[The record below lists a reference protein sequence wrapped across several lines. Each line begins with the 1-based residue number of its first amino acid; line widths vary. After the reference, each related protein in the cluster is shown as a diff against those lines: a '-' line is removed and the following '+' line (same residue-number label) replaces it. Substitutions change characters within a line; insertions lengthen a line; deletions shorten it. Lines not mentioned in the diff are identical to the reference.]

1 MPAPFLPY
9 LTSLVIG
16 INVTATGIAQQ
27 WAVSHDQMTRFLVKR
42 RLWTRWMLWI
52 VQKLFGVLIDGY
64 LTLDDTVIAKPYA
77 RNLKGA
83 SFVHSS
89 LLDRVV
95 YGYNVVFLC
104 WSNGV
109 ITIPISWRWYKKN
122 GKSKIDLAMDLI
134 YEAKHRWNLS
144 PRYVLFD
151 KYYGAD
157 RLLHRLHE
165 YHWTFAG
172 QLKCNR
178 IINAAPIKDDLV
190 DEDDSTRGWVTDL
203 VKVTI
208 IKHDGNWFFTNDL
221 ALNPQDIPTLYKKRW
236 PIEEVFRFLKT
247 ELSLEGCQARTIQA
261 QKTHL
266 ASCVLAYLIFQKE
279 QMIEVTETMYA
290 IKRKWQMDR
299 RLGRNQIRHY
309 VKVLSA

>member
-1 MPAPFLPY
+1 MPAQFLPY

-27 WAVSHDQMTRFLVKR
+27 SSVFHDQIARFLVKR
-42 RLWTRWMLWI
+42 RLWQRWMLWI
-52 VQKLFGVLIDGY
+52 VQKFFGVLFGGY
-64 LTLDDTVIAKPYA
+64 LIVDDTVIAKPYA
-77 RNLKGA
+77 KTLEGA

-89 LLDRVV
+89 VLDRVV

-104 WSNGV
+104 WSNG
-109 ITIPISWRWYKKN
+109 IMTIPLSWRWYKKN
-122 GKSKIDLAMDLI
+122 GKTKIDLAIELLA
-134 YEAKHRWNLS
+134 EAKTRWHLS

-157 RLLHRLHE
+157 RLLNRLAD
-165 YHWTFAG
+165 YHWTFVG

-178 IINAAPIKDDLV
+178 IINAASIRDDLV
-190 DEDDSTRGWVTDL
+190 DNGDITHGWVTDQ

-208 IKHDGNWFFTNDL
+208 IKHDGKWFFTNDL
-221 ALNPQDIPTLYKKRW
+221 TLNPEDIPTLYKKRW

-247 ELSLEGCQARTIQA
+247 ELSLEKCQARTVQA

-266 ASCVLAYLIFQKE
+266 ASCVLAYMIIQKE
-279 QMIEVTETMYA
+279 QMNEAGQTLAA
-290 IKRKWQMDR
+290 IRRTWQIDR

>member
-1 MPAPFLPY
+1 MPAQFLPY

-27 WAVSHDQMTRFLVKR
+27 SAVSHDQMTRFLVKR
-42 RLWTRWMLWI
+42 RLWMRWMLWI
-52 VQKLFGVLIDGY
+52 VQKLFGILMGGY
-64 LTLDDTVIAKPYA
+64 LILDDTVIAKPYA
-77 RNLKGA
+77 RSLKGA

-89 LLDRVV
+89 VLDRVV
-95 YGYNVVFLC
+95 YGYDVVFLC
-104 WSNGV
+104 WSNGML
-109 ITIPISWRWYKKN
+109 TIPIAWRWYRKHR
-122 GKSKIDLAMDLI
+122 KSRIDLALELLHD
-134 YEAKHRWNLS
+134 AQTRWHLS

-157 RLLHRLHE
+157 RLLDRLAE
-165 YHWTFAG
+165 YRWRFAG

-190 DEDDSTRGWVTDL
+190 DEGDITHGYVTDQ

-208 IKHDGNWFFTNDL
+208 IKHDGKWFFTNDPVL
-221 ALNPQDIPTLYKKRW
+221 PPEDIPLIYKHRW

-247 ELSLEGCQARTIQA
+247 ELSLEQCQARTIQA

-279 QMIEVTETMYA
+279 QMVEANQTLYTIR
-290 IKRKWQMDR
+290 RKWQLNR

>member
-1 MPAPFLPY
+1 MPIQFLPY

-27 WAVSHDQMTRFLVKR
+27 SSVTHDRIARFLVKR
-42 RLWTRWMLWI
+42 RLWQRWMLWI
-52 VQKLFGVLIDGY
+52 VQKLFGVLKGGY
-64 LTLDDTVIAKPYA
+64 LILDDTVIAKPYS
-77 RNLKGA
+77 RKLKGA

-104 WSNGV
+104 WSNGT

-122 GKSKIDLAMDLI
+122 GKSKIDLAMELLAD
-134 YEAKHRWNLS
+134 AKTRWALS
-144 PRYVLFD
+144 PSYVLFD
-151 KYYGAD
+151 TYYGAD
-157 RLLHRLHE
+157 RLLNRLEE
-165 YHWTFAG
+165 YRWKCVG

-178 IINAAPIKDDLV
+178 IINAAPIRDDV
-190 DEDDSTRGWVTDL
+190 VEEGDTTRGWITDQM
-203 VKVTI
+203 KATI
-208 IKHDGNWFFTNDL
+208 IKHDEHWFFTNDPK
-221 ALNPQDIPTLYKKRW
+221 LNPQEIPTLYKHRW

-247 ELSLEGCQARTIQA
+247 ELSLEKCQARTIQA

-279 QMIEVTETMYA
+279 QMIEATETLYS
-290 IKRKWQMDR
+290 IRRTWQIDR

>member
-1 MPAPFLPY
+1 MPAQFLPY

-27 WAVSHDQMTRFLVKR
+27 SAVSHDQITRFLVKR

-52 VQKLFGVLIDGY
+52 IQKLFGVLMGGY
-64 LTLDDTVIAKPYA
+64 LLLDDTVIAKPYS
-77 RNLKGA
+77 RKLDGA
-83 SFVHSS
+83 SFIHSS
-89 LLDRVV
+89 VLNRVV
-95 YGYNVVFLC
+95 FGYNVVFIC
-104 WSNGV
+104 WSNGY
-109 ITIPISWRWYKKN
+109 ITVPLSWRWYRKN
-122 GKSKIDLAMDLI
+122 GKTKIDLALDLLS
-134 YEAKHRWNLS
+134 EAKIRWNIA

-157 RLLHRLHE
+157 RLLNRLHD
-165 YHWTFAG
+165 YRWKFAG

-178 IINAAPIKDDLV
+178 IINMAPVKDDLT
-190 DEDDSTRGWVTDL
+190 DEGDITHGWVTDQ

-208 IKHDGNWFFTNDL
+208 IKHDGKWFFTNDPHL
-221 ALNPQDIPTLYKKRW
+221 DPEQIPVIYKYRW
-236 PIEEVFRFLKT
+236 PIEEVFKFLKK
-247 ELSLEGCQARTIQA
+247 LSLEKCQARTVQA

-279 QMIEVTETMYA
+279 QMIEANETLYS
-290 IKRKWQMDR
+290 IRQHWQLNR

>member
-1 MPAPFLPY
+1 MPAQFLPY

-16 INVTATGIAQQ
+16 INVTATGIARQSS
-27 WAVSHDQMTRFLVKR
+27 VTHDQIARFLVRR
-42 RLWTRWMLWI
+42 RLWQRWMLWV
-52 VQKLFGVLIDGY
+52 VQKLFGVLIGGY
-64 LTLDDTVIAKPYA
+64 LIIDDTVIAKLYA
-77 RNLKGA
+77 RTLEGA

-89 LLDRVV
+89 ALDRVV

-104 WSNGV
+104 WSNGA

-122 GKSKIDLAMDLI
+122 GKSKIDLAMELLK
-134 YEAKHRWNLS
+134 EARDRWSLT

-151 KYYGAD
+151 TYYSAHQ
-157 RLLHRLHE
+157 LLDQLQR
-165 YHWTFAG
+165 YGWRFVG
-172 QLKCNR
+172 QLKSNR
-178 IINAAPIKDDLV
+178 IINAAPIKEDLV
-190 DEDDSTRGWVTDL
+190 DEGDTTRGWITDT

-208 IKHDGNWFFTNDL
+208 IKHDGNWFFTNDPK
-221 ALNPQDIPTLYKKRW
+221 LNPTDIPALYKHRW

-247 ELSLEGCQARTIQA
+247 ALSLEKCQARTVQA

-266 ASCVLAYLIFQKE
+266 ASCVLAYMIFQKQ
-279 QMIEVTETMYA
+279 QMIEADETMYSLLE
-290 IKRKWQMDR
+290 KWRIDR